1 MVNYYYYDGN
11 EALKLAFVVILLL
24 VITQRMVEL
33 IIAKRNEKWMIQQ
46 GGYEVGRAH
55 YPMMIMLHSSFF
67 IFLLLE
73 VLLFNRALSNFFIL
87 LLVLFLLTQAGRL
100 WCLSSLGKLWN
111 TRIIIN
117 PNLNVIKK
125 GPYRFLKHPNY
136 VIVSLEFIILPL
148 LFNAYFTAII
158 FTLLNVW
165 MLSVRIPIEEKAL
178 RDATNYSTLFPE
190 NKASN

>member
-1 MVNYYYYDGN
+1 M
-11 EALKLAFVVILLL
+11 AFIVILLL
-24 VITQRMVEL
+24 VIAQRLVEL
-33 IIAKRNEKWMIQQ
+33 MIAKRNEKWMIQQ
-46 GGYEVGRAH
+46 GAYEVGRAH
-55 YPMMIMLHSSFF
+55 YPVMIMLHSSFF
-67 IFLLLE
+67 IVLIIE

-87 LLVLFLLTQAGRL
+87 LLVFFLLTQAGRL
-100 WCLSSLGKLWN
+100 WCLLSLGKLWN
-111 TRIIIN
+111 TRIMIN

-148 LFNAYFTAII
+148 LFNAYLTAII

-178 RDATNYSTLFPE
+178 RDATNYNTLFPKKMRPNE
-190 NKASN
+190 R